1 MATYNNI
8 KKLKIGNDVF
18 NLYDSGN
25 SGGTITS
32 IKTTAG
38 AHTTVNVTS
47 GAASFNIPTTAAHVG
62 IKFGYTTSGNNRAVQ
77 QDSSGNLYV
86 TQKDDNTT
94 YSVVVA
100 GTSTTDGGL
109 MSRADKTKLN
119 GIATGADKTTVTQT
133 ITSGIQIGRVN
144 GTPLYA
150 PPKVGSFKGAKM
162 LLMGNSYMRGVGGTV
177 GRGWGY
183 YFTDLTGCDSTI
195 IQQSGGDFVAT
206 GNANADYPSK
216 NYIQVID
223 TFAPTLTE
231 AERASYQYI
240 VVGGGYNDHEQTPST
255 VAANIETFVTK
266 CRTYFP
272 NAVIWIIPLWCD
284 RAMETAVEYS
294 NFATWSTEAA
304 INGCGS
310 CSLTFSWFY
319 GQSAYGAG
327 DDIHLNDAGYQRCA
341 KFIHAVLLGW
351 DGNYI
356 PVVGTGWTIGTNVT
370 ADSTAGFRYYRDGK
384 YVFIRGALAYTNSV
398 ATTKLGTISDMK
410 YRARTAIYFPV
421 FLYTSGTST
430 RYSAI
435 ACIQADGIL
444 RLIPQMHALPASGTV
459 YFDHMYMYGV

>member
-1 MATYNNI
+1 MADISKITLPNGATYNI
-8 KKLKIGNDVF
+8 KDTVARANMAPGFKDV
-18 NLYDSGN
+18 
-25 SGGTITS
+25 
-32 IKTTAG
+32 
-38 AHTTVNVTS
+38 
-47 GAASFNIPTTAAHVG
+47 
-62 IKFGYTTSGNNRAVQ
+62 
-77 QDSSGNLYV
+77 
-86 TQKDDNTT
+86 
-94 YSVVVA
+94 
-100 GTSTTDGGL
+100 
-109 MSRADKTKLN
+109 
-119 GIATGADKTTVTQT
+119 
-133 ITSGIQIGRVN
+133 
-144 GTPLYA
+144 
-150 PPKVGSFKGAKM
+150 KM

-177 GRGWGY
+177 GKGWGY
-183 YFTDLTGCDSTI
+183 YFTQLTGCDSTI

-240 VVGGGYNDHEQTPST
+240 VVGGGYNDHQANTDSLT
-255 VAANIETFVTK
+255 WNIEIFITK

-284 RAMETAVEYS
+284 RAMETAAEYS
-294 NFATWSTEAA
+294 NFATWNTAAA

-310 CSLTFSWFY
+310 CALTFSWFY
-319 GQSAYGAG
+319 GQSDYGAG
-327 DDIHLNDAGYQRCA
+327 DNIHLNDDGYQRCA
-341 KFIHAVLLGW
+341 KLIHAVLLGW

-356 PVVGTGWTIGTNVT
+356 PKVGTGWTIGTNVT

-398 ATTKLGTISDMK
+398 ATTKLGTITDMK

-421 FLYTSGTST
+421 FLYTSGSST

-435 ACIQADGIL
+435 ACIQSDGVL

-459 YFDHMYMYGV
+459 YFDHMYLYGV